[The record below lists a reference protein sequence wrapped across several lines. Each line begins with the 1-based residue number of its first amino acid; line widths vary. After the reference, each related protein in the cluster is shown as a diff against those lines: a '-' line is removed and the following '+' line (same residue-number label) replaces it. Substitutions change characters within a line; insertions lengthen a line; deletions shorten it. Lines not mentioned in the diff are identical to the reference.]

1 LLLNSGIEI
10 ERKGGEYIQKGLK
23 YTTYFKLIKQFKG
36 KFKKRINLN
45 SMMHGLALLLRM
57 LVKDFTITLE

>member
-10 ERKGGEYIQKGLK
+10 ERKGGEKIQKGLK
-23 YTTYFKLIKQFKG
+23 YTTYFRLFKQFKG
-36 KFKKRINLN
+36 KLKRRINLN